1 MGLHH
6 RLAKY
11 RNKAMQEGGPT
22 SISDETFCNKFENTT
37 VRYGIIIWHSIET
50 SQYRKVVQQPEETVC
65 NKFENTTVNSKVWSH
80 HLAKYRN
87 MRMHNQGGGP
97 TLISDETCLQ

>member
-37 VRYGIIIWHSIET
+37 VRYGIIIWQSIET
-50 SQYRKVVQQPEETVC
+50 RECIIRKVVQ
-65 NKFENTTVNSKVWSH
+65 H
-80 HLAKYRN
+80 
-87 MRMHNQGGGP
+87 
-97 TLISDETCLQ
+97 